1 MNISV
6 SVREQYPCMKGLYGR
21 PDEISRLLHVR
32 YCSNYS
38 VEQLL
43 QESMH
48 VSRLKRYI
56 FELVSR
62 PLLKPEFFVFG
73 QISARH
79 IFLLSIILKTLSLN
93 NIRITYFIKYYWS
106 LLSFVFIFKFLKL
119 QMTNAFLFAPWVK
132 FNASKFYC
140 YYKVF
145 RKCEAFVWKRVSIIL
160 FNFS

>member
-1 MNISV
+1 MD
-6 SVREQYPCMKGLYGR
+6 G
-21 PDEISRLLHVR
+21 SRLLHVR
-32 YCSNYS
+32 KLDIVPTTQLSNYS

-56 FELVSR
+56 FQLVSR

-119 QMTNAFLFAPWVK
+119 QMTNAFLFAPGVK

-160 FNFS
+160 FNFHNDKKKIQ